1 MIACPR
7 RSRQVEVSHID
18 NATERAPDSA
28 RAFSSAHVLAP
39 AGWRSVVAV
48 PEGGEFAFSQSKS
61 PAAHSPTFGLR

>member
-7 RSRQVEVSHID
+7 RSREVEVSHID
-18 NATERAPDSA
+18 DATERARRF
-28 RAFSSAHVLAP
+28 RAGVLLAPRAGP

-48 PEGGEFAFSQSKS
+48 PEDGEFAFSQSKS

>member
-1 MIACPR
+1 MIACAR

-18 NATERAPDSA
+18 DATECAPADSA
-28 RAFSSAHVLAP
+28 LSSPHVLAP

-48 PEGGEFAFSQSKS
+48 PEGGEFAFTQSKS

>member
-18 NATERAPDSA
+18 DAIERAPADSA
-28 RAFSSAHVLAP
+28 LSSPHVLARQ
-39 AGWRSVVAV
+39 AGAASSPCPR
-48 PEGGEFAFSQSKS
+48 GGEFAFSQSKS